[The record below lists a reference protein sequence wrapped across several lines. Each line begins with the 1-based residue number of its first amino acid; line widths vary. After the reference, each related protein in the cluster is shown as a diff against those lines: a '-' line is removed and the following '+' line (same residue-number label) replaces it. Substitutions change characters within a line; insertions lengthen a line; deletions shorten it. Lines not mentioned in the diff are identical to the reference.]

1 MDLDPI
7 KKQQED
13 RKMEKTE
20 ALQTLLSIREFCAYT
35 LLNLKSEESRNSYQ
49 KYIDAIDVI
58 FKSVIQNE

>member
-1 MDLDPI
+1 
-7 KKQQED
+7 
-13 RKMEKTE
+13 MEKTE

-58 FKSVIQNE
+58 FKSVIQNEQTATTF